1 MMENTMMNEMEN
13 VVMEEVLGNEEIV
26 VEAVKK
32 GGFGKNALL
41 VAGLTAAG
49 VVVYKLGKKVYNKR
63 KAKQTDADITD
74 LNKPEA
80 SNENVQD
87 EVIVEEKVVDM
98 KDKKKSN

>member
-1 MMENTMMNEMEN
+1 MENTMMNEMEN
-13 VVMEEVLGNEEIV
+13 VVMEEVLGNEEVV

-74 LNKPEA
+74 LKSEA
-80 SNENVQD
+80 SEENVKD